1 MSTSPVV
8 IAEDIGFGHTKYSVG
23 RNARNRILVERFP
36 SLAAKVQNHSDPA
49 HFSVLSKHDTHRVP
63 VGQDWFEVGK
73 DIRQILPPN
82 FVGDHLS
89 EDYALSPQYAA
100 LVYGALNYAATSVHA
115 THVDCLVLGQPMNT
129 IEKMGPLLERK
140 FQGQHFIANGR
151 QITIDQCKVFPQPLG
166 SYMSYLSA
174 ADHKSKMPCALV
186 IDPGYGTVDWFVC
199 EGMKA
204 VLHKSDAV
212 PLGVSA
218 ILSKVAKT
226 IIKDKYPE
234 MPEHVL
240 VRAIDESLVSEQPL
254 MLYGASS
261 TTPLLWATAFKWRM
275 MPPKRSA
282 TPSAL
287 ATKST

>member
-1 MSTSPVV
+1 M
-8 IAEDIGFGHTKYSVG
+8 
-23 RNARNRILVERFP
+23 
-36 SLAAKVQNHSDPA
+36 
-49 HFSVLSKHDTHRVP
+49 
-63 VGQDWFEVGK
+63 
-73 DIRQILPPN
+73 
-82 FVGDHLS
+82 
-89 EDYALSPQYAA
+89 
-100 LVYGALNYAATSVHA
+100 YGALNYAATSVHA

-140 FQGQHFIANGR
+140 FQGQHLIANGR

-174 ADHKSKMPCALV
+174 SDHKSKMPCALV

-226 IIKDKYPE
+226 IIKDKYAE

-254 MLYGASS
+254 MLYGAQFDYAPFMGHGLQVAHDAAQAIRNAIGIGHEIDVIVI
-261 TTPLLWATAFKWRM
+261 TGGGGPLYEEAIKKAFPRH
-275 MPPKRSA
+275 PVVLLEQPAYANVRGFHILGEQIARSMSMA
-282 TPSAL
+282 
-287 ATKST
+287 KGM